1 MKVDELGP
9 SGSCCFRRGVFELGA
24 TIKQCRPIASGSPL
38 DFTNPMR
45 GPGLLLVVLA
55 AVVGFAASAGEPS
68 TTKYKLDLSGTGGKV
83 LSEDPLIIEYE
94 DFFSRDECEHFL
106 DSVKPRLRLP
116 GGEGT
121 PSNARYTAAL
131 SHNQDKTVWCMTQRV
146 ANLVGVPSTQAERLR
161 VVRYVPDT
169 MDNGPHY
176 DARHHIREASM
187 IDEAKGGQRLIS
199 ALWYLDDVDGGGDTE
214 FTNLDIRVS
223 PKQGKLLIFHNTFP
237 HTIVRH
243 PKALHHGMRVTQG
256 DKHLVTWW
264 FRDLPI
270 MGYDAERESSR
281 FGPCGEATGNS
292 ISISASPATKTHAR
306 RIETPN
312 QKRSALKSTSPHPHE
327 CPMKQPVFVSSQS
340 SFVPAHSVA
349 PLLWSAPGSGNTW
362 TRLLIER
369 ATGVLT
375 GSL

>member
-1 MKVDELGP
+1 
-9 SGSCCFRRGVFELGA
+9 
-24 TIKQCRPIASGSPL
+24 
-38 DFTNPMR
+38 
-45 GPGLLLVVLA
+45 
-55 AVVGFAASAGEPS
+55 
-68 TTKYKLDLSGTGGKV
+68 
-83 LSEDPLIIEYE
+83 
-94 DFFSRDECEHFL
+94 
-106 DSVKPRLRLP
+106 
-116 GGEGT
+116 
-121 PSNARYTAAL
+121 
-131 SHNQDKTVWCMTQRV
+131 MTQRV

-161 VVRYVPDT
+161 VVRYLPDT

-214 FTNLDIRVS
+214 FTNLGIRVS

-243 PKALHHGMRVTQG
+243 PKTLHHGMRVTQG
-256 DKHLVTWW
+256 EKHLVTWW

-270 MGYDAERESSR
+270 MGYDAERESAR
-281 FGPCGEATGNS
+281 FGACVEEAAAGNRLS
-292 ISISASPATKTHAR
+292 TSATPASVVA
-306 RIETPN
+306 ETRATTIKGTP
-312 QKRSALKSTSPHPHE
+312 RTTRTSSTSSKSTSTQSHE
-327 CPMKQPVFVSSQS
+327 CPTTTKQATFVSNQS